1 MNSDNLLGKYF
12 AAWILFVVIV
22 CVTLMSFAIID
33 IQRSKKTQEEN
44 VSTFMYGQ
52 AIGGIYEQSNFNWE
66 RDA

>member
-44 VSTFMYGQ
+44 VSTFM
-52 AIGGIYEQSNFNWE
+52 
-66 RDA
+66 